1 MTEKPTLKTRS
12 FGTTVSSSS
21 STGEV
26 KVNNRCGAAWER
38 ETKETKEKFISLE
51 LELTPELQKLLSNAS
66 KVNSKTGNKIVNL
79 TMFTNKDKT
88 AENHPNYRVVLP
100 KNL

>member
-1 MTEKPTLKTRS
+1 MSEKPTLKTRS
-12 FGTTVSSSS
+12 FGTTVSSSNGN
-21 STGEV
+21 GEV

-51 LELTPELQKLLSNAS
+51 LELTPELQNLFTNSA
-66 KVNSKTGNKIVNL
+66 KVNSKTGNKLVNL

-88 AENHPNYRVVLP
+88 ADNHPNYRVVLP
-100 KNL
+100 KNS